1 MELDEL
7 TLFQNILIIIKRTDF
22 PQCNSIW
29 IPAIIIIVAISFEA
43 AREQLLE

>member
-1 MELDEL
+1 MRKSP
-7 TLFQNILIIIKRTDF
+7 TFHIKRTDF

-43 AREQLLE
+43 AYEQLLE